1 LSNEGAWA
9 GQGAPSAARS
19 ARTGAAL
26 AGQSAFR
33 SGASKRLAL
42 GFILGLPVLLFAL
55 AAARAVDLASEGEVP
70 AAWRDLDCDGAVTRI
85 EWLRGGLDF
94 RLRPSASLP
103 GCTELVHAKAGY
115 VAVVRCPG
123 EPKCRR

>member
-1 LSNEGAWA
+1 MSSAGASGA
-9 GQGAPSAARS
+9 GQGA
-19 ARTGAAL
+19 
-26 AGQSAFR
+26 GQPASFR
-33 SGASKRLAL
+33 SGAGKRLAL

-70 AAWRDLDCDGAVTRI
+70 AAWRDLDCDGTVSRI

-94 RLRPSASLP
+94 RLRASASLP

-115 VAVVRCPG
+115 VAVVRCPVA
-123 EPKCRR
+123 PQCRR

>member
-1 LSNEGAWA
+1 LGSEPGSGA
-9 GQGAPSAARS
+9 GQGAS
-19 ARTGAAL
+19 T
-26 AGQSAFR
+26 FR

-55 AAARAVDLASEGEVP
+55 AAARAVELAAESDVP
-70 AAWRDLDCDGAVTRI
+70 AEWRDLDCDGTVSRI

-94 RLRPSASLP
+94 RLRASVALP

-115 VAVVRCPG
+115 VAVVRCPE
-123 EPKCRR
+123 EPTCRR